1 MIRRF
6 WRGRRRV
13 KEGGGVGGV
22 VRKRMRSIDGHV
34 CFFGSC
40 SPRRGEKGS
49 MGVILRACVAVWF
62 RAVCL

>member
-1 MIRRF
+1 
-6 WRGRRRV
+6 
-13 KEGGGVGGV
+13 
-22 VRKRMRSIDGHV
+22 MRSIDGHV
-34 CFFGSC
+34 CFFGSY